1 VTIFSIKKVPT
12 DGLIKPPPVCG
23 PSEKSFDNAK
33 ILCKMSDS
41 KMKKKMFTRRL
52 KRRKHEGGGAA
63 VRKENAGLP
72 GNAG

>member
-23 PSEKSFDNAK
+23 PSEISFEIVK
-33 ILCKMSDS
+33 ILRKMSDS
-41 KMKKKMFTRRL
+41 KMKKKMFTCLL
-52 KRRKHEGGGAA
+52 KTGKREGGGKAMG
-63 VRKENAGLP
+63 KENDGLR